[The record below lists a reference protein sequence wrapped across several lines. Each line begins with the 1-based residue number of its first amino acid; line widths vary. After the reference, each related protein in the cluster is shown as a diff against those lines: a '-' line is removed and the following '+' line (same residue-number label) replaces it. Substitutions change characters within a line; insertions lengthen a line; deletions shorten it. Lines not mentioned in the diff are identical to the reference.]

1 MSQARVVILSSR
13 SIFAEGVASRL
24 RQHLDTQDVDVIDI
38 RQQTALRRVIDDQ
51 PTTVILDASEPEV
64 ATGDWLDT
72 LLSALPTLQVVF
84 LDPLQDRMQVVTSR
98 KGPVGQV
105 NELIDLIQKSAV

>member
-1 MSQARVVILSSR
+1 VSQIRVVILSSR

-24 RQHLDTQDVDVIDI
+24 RQHLETQAIDVIDV
-38 RQQTALRRVIDDQ
+38 RLPTALERIVAN
-51 PTTVILDASEPEV
+51 PPSTVILDASDPEV

-72 LLSALPTLQVVF
+72 LLTAMLKLQVVC

-98 KGPVGQV
+98 QRPVGQV
-105 NELIDLIQKSAV
+105 DELVDLIKKNA